1 MTQPYYAGSV
11 DDLCPSFKKLR
22 ISNPTS
28 KGWSIVPFSPSCI
41 FRKLSHGAI
50 VDLTVHEKLK
60 RSQHIS
66 MPIKLLKQQDRNLI
80 MLTKLKLRQLPIED
94 IPKAKIKDDDK
105 DDEMNVD

>member
-1 MTQPYYAGSV
+1 
-11 DDLCPSFKKLR
+11 
-22 ISNPTS
+22 
-28 KGWSIVPFSPSCI
+28 
-41 FRKLSHGAI
+41 
-50 VDLTVHEKLK
+50 
-60 RSQHIS
+60 